1 MTEQSLN
8 TRGMTD
14 ELTNSCLIHKEFS
27 IYTQDYNQAAYFL
40 DSLSSRVMFC
50 HDFIARPPG
59 PLKNVMLLG
68 HGQCP
73 LT

>member
-1 MTEQSLN
+1 MTEQSLVYK
-8 TRGMTD
+8 GD
-14 ELTNSCLIHKEFS
+14 ELANSCLIHKEFS
-27 IYTQDYNQAAYFL
+27 IHKTIINQAAYFL

-68 HGQCP
+68 HGANV
-73 LT
+73 L